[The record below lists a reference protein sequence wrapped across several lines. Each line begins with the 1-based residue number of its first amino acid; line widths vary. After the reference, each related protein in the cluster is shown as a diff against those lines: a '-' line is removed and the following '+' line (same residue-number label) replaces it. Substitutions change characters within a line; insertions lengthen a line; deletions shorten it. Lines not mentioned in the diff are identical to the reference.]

1 MTVSSSSL
9 KDVWMLRY
17 LLKRIGYGLLTIWAV
32 SILSFVIIQLPPGD
46 YVTSYIAAL
55 EAQGGQVAAEE
66 AANLRRQY
74 GLDDPMYVQYAK
86 WMGQILRG
94 NLGVSF
100 QYRVP
105 VTDVIGE
112 RLLLTITLAL
122 GSVVFVWLTAN
133 TIGIYSAVRQYSI
146 QDYVAT
152 TLGFIGLAIPDFL
165 LALVMM
171 YFAWDW
177 WGFSIGGLFS
187 NEYVSASW
195 SWGRVVDLMQH
206 MIIPVIVLGTSG
218 TAALIR
224 ITRANLLDELRK
236 PYVVTARAKGMTEW
250 QLIFKY
256 PVRLAFNPIIST
268 TAYILPFLV
277 SGSVIVSVVLNLPTL
292 GPVLLRSLLSQ
303 DMFLA
308 GSIILMIG
316 VMTVIGTLLSDILL
330 ALVDPRVRLQ

>member
-1 MTVSSSSL
+1 
-9 KDVWMLRY
+9 MLRY
-17 LLKRIGYGLLTIWAV
+17 LVQRVGYGLITIWAISV
-32 SILSFVIIQLPPGD
+32 LSFVIIQLPPGD

-55 EAQGGQVAAEE
+55 EAQGGRVAAEE
-66 AANLRRQY
+66 ADSLRIQY
-74 GLDDPMYVQYAK
+74 GLGDPIYVQYAK
-86 WMGQILRG
+86 WIGQVLRG

-100 QYRVP
+100 QYSVP
-105 VTDVIGE
+105 VTQVIGE
-112 RLLLTITLAL
+112 RLLLTIVLAL
-122 GSVVFVWLTAN
+122 GSVLFVWVTAIP
-133 TIGIYSAVRQYSI
+133 IGILSAVRQYSI
-146 QDYVAT
+146 QDYLAT
-152 TLGFIGLAIPDFL
+152 TIGFLGLAVPDFL
-165 LALVMM
+165 LALAMM
-171 YFAWDW
+171 YFAWDI
-177 WGFSIGGLFS
+177 WGFSVGGLFS
-187 NEYVSASW
+187 SDYVMAPW

-206 MIIPVIVLGTSG
+206 LVIPIIVLGTSG

-236 PYVVTARAKGMTEW
+236 PYVVTARAKGMSEW
-250 QLIFKY
+250 QLVLKY

-277 SGSVIVSVVLNLPTL
+277 SGSVIISVVLNLPTL

-316 VMTVIGTLLSDILL
+316 VMTVIGTFISDILL

>member
-1 MTVSSSSL
+1 
-9 KDVWMLRY
+9 MLQY
-17 LLKRIGYGLLTIWAV
+17 LIKRVGYGLLTIVAV
-32 SILSFVIIQLPPGD
+32 SILAFVIIQLPPGD

-55 EAQGGQVAAEE
+55 EAQGGIVAAEE
-66 AANLRRQY
+66 AANLRAQY
-74 GLDDPMYVQYAK
+74 GLGDPLYVQYGK

-112 RLLLTITLAL
+112 RLLLTIVLAL
-122 GSVVFVWLTAN
+122 GSVVFVWLTAIP
-133 TIGIYSAVRQYSI
+133 IGIFSAVRQYSL
-146 QDYVAT
+146 QDYLAT
-152 TLGFIGLAIPDFL
+152 TIGFIGLAIPDFL

-171 YFAWDW
+171 YFAWDL
-177 WGFSIGGLFS
+177 WGFSVGGLFS
-187 NEYVSASW
+187 SEYVTAPW
-195 SWGRVVDLMQH
+195 SWGRVFDLAQH
-206 MIIPVIVLGTSG
+206 LVIPIIVLGTSG

-236 PYVVTARAKGMTEW
+236 PYVVTARAKGMSEW

-316 VMTVIGTLLSDILL
+316 VMTVIGTLISDILL

>member
-1 MTVSSSSL
+1 MA
-9 KDVWMLRY
+9 D
-17 LLKRIGYGLLTIWAV
+17 
-32 SILSFVIIQLPPGD
+32 
-46 YVTSYIAAL
+46 
-55 EAQGGQVAAEE
+55 EE
-66 AANLRRQY
+66 AASLRAQY
-74 GLDDPMYVQYAK
+74 GLGQPMYVQYGK
-86 WMGQILRG
+86 WIGQILQG

-105 VTDVIGE
+105 VADVIGE
-112 RLLLTITLAL
+112 RLLLTIILAL
-122 GSVVFVWLTAN
+122 GSVLFVWITAIP
-133 TIGIYSAVRQYSI
+133 IGIFSAVRQYSL
-146 QDYVAT
+146 QDYLAT
-152 TLGFIGLAIPDFL
+152 TIGFIGLAVPDFL

-171 YFAWDW
+171 YFAWDL

-187 NEYVSASW
+187 PEYVTAPW
-195 SWGRVVDLMQH
+195 SWGRVSDLLQH
-206 MIIPVIVLGTSG
+206 MVIPIIVLGTSG

-236 PYVVTARAKGMTEW
+236 PYVTTARAKGMSEW

-256 PVRLAFNPIIST
+256 PVRLAFNPIISM